1 MNNVDFLKNR
11 IIAHRGYHDISKNIP
26 ENSIASYKRAIEFGY
41 AIEIDLHLLKD
52 GNIVSMHDDYLERM
66 TGNSKKLVDCTYDE
80 IKDLK
85 LLGTEEHIP
94 LLKEILDLV
103 NGRVPLLIEYKYD
116 NKPGL
121 LEEKSMILLK
131 DYKGKYAVQSF
142 NPKSVKWFKD
152 NYKDIPRGQLASS
165 FANEKMCFIKK
176 LILKNVLLFSY
187 NKPDFVSYAIKDLP
201 NSRIE
206 KLRKKGICIFGW
218 TIRDKEAFDFA
229 KKYCDSS
236 VCEYMD
242 KYINN

>member
-1 MNNVDFLKNR
+1 MKNIDFIKNK
-11 IIAHRGYHDISKNIP
+11 IIAHRGYHDIEKGIP
-26 ENSIASYKRAIEFGY
+26 ENSITAFKRAIDFEY
-41 AIEIDLHLLKD
+41 VIEIDLHLLKD
-52 GNIVSMHDDYLERM
+52 GNIVVFHDDNLERL
-66 TGNSKKLVDCTYDE
+66 TGVSKNIKDCTYEE
-80 IKDLK
+80 IKNLK
-85 LLGTEEHIP
+85 LENIDEHIP
-94 LLKEILDLV
+94 LFKEVLELV

-242 KYINN
+242 KYINK

>member
-116 NKPGL
+116 NKVGL
-121 LEEKSMILLK
+121 LEEKSMELLK
-131 DYKGKYAVQSF
+131 NYKGEYAIQSF

>member
-201 NSRIE
+201 NSRIG

>member
-26 ENSIASYKRAIEFGY
+26 ENSIASYKRAIEYGY

-121 LEEKSMILLK
+121 LEEKSMELLK
-131 DYKGKYAVQSF
+131 NYKGEYAVQSF
-142 NPKSVKWFKD
+142 NPESVKWFKT
-152 NYKDIPRGQLASS
+152 NYENIPRGQLSS
-165 FANEKMCFIKK
+165 TFETEKMCFIKK
-176 LILKNVLLFSY
+176 YILKNVLLFSY
-187 NKPDFVSYAIKDLP
+187 NKPDFISYSIKGLP
-201 NSRIE
+201 NKRIE
-206 KLRKKGICIFGW
+206 KIRKNGVLILGW
-218 TIRDKEAFDFA
+218 TVKDEDDFKIG
-229 KKYCDSS
+229 KKYCDNLI
-236 VCEYMD
+236 CEKMD
-242 KYINN
+242 EYINK

>member
-26 ENSIASYKRAIEFGY
+26 ENSIASYKRAIEYGY

>member
-1 MNNVDFLKNR
+1 
-11 IIAHRGYHDISKNIP
+11 
-26 ENSIASYKRAIEFGY
+26 
-41 AIEIDLHLLKD
+41 
-52 GNIVSMHDDYLERM
+52 
-66 TGNSKKLVDCTYDE
+66 
-80 IKDLK
+80 
-85 LLGTEEHIP
+85 
-94 LLKEILDLV
+94 
-103 NGRVPLLIEYKYD
+103 
-116 NKPGL
+116 
-121 LEEKSMILLK
+121 MILLK

-201 NSRIE
+201 NSRIG

>member
-218 TIRDKEAFDFA
+218 TIRDKKAFDFA

>member
-85 LLGTEEHIP
+85 LLETEEHIP

-116 NKPGL
+116 NKVGL
-121 LEEKSMILLK
+121 LEEKSMELLK
-131 DYKGKYAVQSF
+131 NYKGEYAIQSF

-218 TIRDKEAFDFA
+218 TIRDK
-229 KKYCDSS
+229 
-236 VCEYMD
+236 
-242 KYINN
+242 

>member
-26 ENSIASYKRAIEFGY
+26 ENSIASYKRAIEYGY

-52 GNIVSMHDDYLERM
+52 GNIVSMHDDYPERM
-66 TGNSKKLVDCTYDE
+66 TGNSKKIVDCTYDE

-116 NKPGL
+116 NKVGL
-121 LEEKSMILLK
+121 LEEKSMELLK
-131 DYKGKYAVQSF
+131 NYKGEYAIQSF

>member
-26 ENSIASYKRAIEFGY
+26 ENSIASYKRAIEYGY

-85 LLGTEEHIP
+85 LLETEEHIP

-116 NKPGL
+116 NKVGL
-121 LEEKSMILLK
+121 LEEKSMELLK
-131 DYKGKYAVQSF
+131 NYKGEYAIQSF
-142 NPKSVKWFKD
+142 NPESVKWFKD

-201 NSRIE
+201 NSRIG

>member
-26 ENSIASYKRAIEFGY
+26 ENSIASYKRAIEYGY

-66 TGNSKKLVDCTYDE
+66 TGNSKKIVDCTYDE

-85 LLGTEEHIP
+85 LLETEEHIP

-116 NKPGL
+116 NKVGL
-121 LEEKSMILLK
+121 LEEKSMELLK
-131 DYKGKYAVQSF
+131 NYKGEYAIQSF